1 MLSGNYKI
9 FMREIED
16 TNKWK
21 DILFSLIG
29 RINIV
34 KMLVCQCNPY
44 ENSNGIFH
52 RNFLKNL

>member
-9 FMREIED
+9 FMREIEG

-52 RNFLKNL
+52 RNF